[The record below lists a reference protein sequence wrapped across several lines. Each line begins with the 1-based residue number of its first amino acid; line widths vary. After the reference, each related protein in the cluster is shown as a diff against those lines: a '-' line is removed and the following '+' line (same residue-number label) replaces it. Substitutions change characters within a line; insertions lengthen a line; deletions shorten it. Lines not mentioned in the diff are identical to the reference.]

1 MKFIFDLEN
10 KDLLPR
16 LLDVSEKIEKLAA
29 AMDGKDVRKPPMEG
43 ETANEAAQRNFKKLM
58 AILCREHPAEVGKI
72 SDMLWALGEG
82 EKAPNVLV
90 TASRIVGRSDVLSFF
105 TSLGSVGPE
114 KSAN

>member
-1 MKFIFDLEN
+1 MKFLFDMEN

-16 LLDVSEKIEKLAA
+16 LLDVSEEIEKLVA
-29 AMDGKDVRKPPMEG
+29 AMGGENVRKPPMEG
-43 ETANEAAQRNFKKLM
+43 ETANEAAQRNFKKLLN
-58 AILCREHPAEVGKI
+58 ILCREHPAEVGKI
-72 SDMLWALGEG
+72 SDMLWVLDEG
-82 EKAPNVLV
+82 EKAPNVLA